1 MDESTRLAG
10 LRVLVLEDEAL
21 LAMLLEDVLGEL
33 GCTLV
38 GPYGHNEE
46 ALAFLTANPA
56 GVDFGILDVNVAGHR
71 SDPVALEFDRLGLPF
86 VFSTGYD
93 EFGPGFAVAGQ
104 AQPAQAVPPDRSR
117 AHPAGCFRDA
127 AGLGGRNY
135 RSIDTPPVALGPDP
149 RAYPA
154 RAQTPSR
161 RLNG

>member
-1 MDESTRLAG
+1 MDESPRLAG

-33 GCTLV
+33 GCTLI

-71 SDPVALEFDRLGLPF
+71 SDAVALEFDRLGLPF

-93 EFGPGFAVAGQ
+93 ESALDVRWRGKPSLRKPFRPTDLERILLDASAMRPG
-104 AQPAQAVPPDRSR
+104 
-117 AHPAGCFRDA
+117 
-127 AGLGGRNY
+127 
-135 RSIDTPPVALGPDP
+135 
-149 RAYPA
+149 
-154 RAQTPSR
+154 
-161 RLNG
+161 